1 MTYPSCAAT
10 ARSAARSPTKRVFPP
25 DKLATA
31 LTETTH
37 EITERLNP
45 PRRHRTYPRV
55 IKRYRAH
62 SHRIKRATDHG
73 QRHNSPPK
81 IHIFKVPCLT

>member
-1 MTYPSCAAT
+1 MSVPGFVVSRAEKISTT
-10 ARSAARSPTKRVFPP
+10 
-25 DKLATA
+25 

-73 QRHNSPPK
+73 QLHNGPPK
-81 IHIFKVPCLT
+81 IHIFKVSCLT